1 MEDVPLQEGVHKTAW
16 MGIFQIEFDAA
27 QGKWSLEKCLQ
38 PPRVVGDEECNSQLP
53 VKVQL

>member
-1 MEDVPLQEGVHKTAW
+1 MQDCMDGF
-16 MGIFQIEFDAA
+16 FQIEFHVA